1 MSLTIHKEEMEQRQ
15 LALTIEVGEERV
27 TNEMKRLA
35 RQLAKNVRIPGFR
48 PGKAPFQVILRRFG
62 REGVRAQAVEEM
74 LNDVLVEAMEQEELV
89 PYARPTLDDLEL
101 EPTVFKVTVPL
112 EPTITLGDFRE
123 ERKELETVEIS
134 DEAVEQAI
142 EDFRQGKAVTEEVDR
157 PAEDGDIVTLS
168 GKGTIVPLEDEE
180 VDEENP
186 DVNANNTLFDTE
198 DGLEFV
204 LDAEQTFVGTSF
216 VDEIVGL
223 SVGDE
228 KTFTI
233 TYPDDY
239 EVSDFAGRQ
248 AQIEIE
254 VLEIKSRTIPDLDQ
268 ELIEEAG
275 YENLEEMKVKYREN
289 LENMAEQ
296 ELKSQ
301 TLEEWIDVLHESA
314 ELDYPPAAIEEEL
327 DQAVENLKQQVSS
340 YNWDWDDYLSA
351 QETTV
356 NEMREQWREDSVRN
370 FERALVLREF
380 IAAERLQ
387 IKNEELEAKVD
398 EQMEQFSDMDDELRE
413 AMRNVYLGQDGI
425 QRIANEI
432 MIDKAYERI
441 QVILGGEA
449 PDLDALEAAEEA
461 ERAAAEAAL
470 EAEAAAADE
479 EESAE
484 EADAAEDEDVVEE
497 NDQVS
502 GDDQEEQNEES
513 AAA

>member
-35 RQLAKNVRIPGFR
+35 RQLARNVRIPGFR
-48 PGKAPFQVILRRFG
+48 PGKAPFQVILKRFG

-112 EPTITLGDFRE
+112 EPTVTLGDFRE
-123 ERKELETVEIS
+123 ERKELDTVEIS
-134 DEAVEQAI
+134 DEAVDQAI

-157 PAEDGDIVTLS
+157 PAAEGDIVTLS
-168 GKGTIVPLEDEE
+168 GKGTIVPQEDEE

-186 DVNANNTLFDTE
+186 DVNANNVLFDSE

-204 LDAEQTFVGTSF
+204 LDDEQTFVGTSF
-216 VDEIVGL
+216 VDEIIGL

-254 VLEIKSRTIPDLDQ
+254 VLENKSRTVPDLDQ
-268 ELIEEAG
+268 ELIEDAG
-275 YENLEEMKVKYREN
+275 YEDLEEMKAKYREN

-301 TLEEWIDVLHESA
+301 TLEEWIDVLHEAA

-340 YNWDWDDYLSA
+340 YNWDWDDYLST

-356 NEMREQWREDSVRN
+356 ADMREQWREDSVRN

-387 IKNEELEAKVD
+387 VKNDELEAKVD
-398 EQMEQFSDMDDELRE
+398 EQMEQFADMDDELRE

-425 QRIANEI
+425 QRMANEL

-441 QVILGGEA
+441 QVILAGDA
-449 PDLDALEAAEEA
+449 PDLDALEAEEEA
-461 ERAAAEAAL
+461 ERKAAEAAL
-470 EAEAAAADE
+470 EAEAEVVDEESTEESEVAEEEAVVEADLDGDDDE
-479 EESAE
+479 EEQDE
-484 EADAAEDEDVVEE
+484 ERTDE
-497 NDQVS
+497 
-502 GDDQEEQNEES
+502 
-513 AAA
+513 